1 MSRLHLTKGARE
13 TNDPQFPVISANM
26 PLRDKAEGTAAPL
39 IPEKL
44 TLDNLRRAAATC
56 KACDLWKKGI
66 QTVFGEGS
74 QHASL
79 MLIGE
84 QPGDKEDLPGHPFVG
99 PAGRLLDEAL
109 VAAGIDRSEVYVT
122 NVVKHFS
129 WVPAERGQRRIHK
142 KPRYSEIKAC
152 RPWLDAEIA
161 VTRPQVI
168 VCLGATAAQS
178 LLGKEFS
185 VMRDRAKFLPSELA
199 PNVMATVHPSSILRA
214 SDDESRRA
222 QKEMFIA
229 DLRVAAARVRK
240 LRRAA

>member
-1 MSRLHLTKGARE
+1 
-13 TNDPQFPVISANM
+13 M
-26 PLRDKAEGTAAPL
+26 PRATFQGTAAPL
-39 IPEKL
+39 VPKNP
-44 TLDNLRRAAATC
+44 TLQNLRQAAAGC
-56 KACDLWKKGI
+56 RACDLWKKGT
-66 QTVFGEGS
+66 QTVFGEGAS
-74 QHASL
+74 HAL
-79 MLIGE
+79 VMLVGE
-84 QPGDKEDLPGHPFVG
+84 QPGDKEDLAGHPFVG
-99 PAGRLLDEAL
+99 PAGRILDDAL
-109 VAAGIDRSEVYVT
+109 SAAGIDRSEVYVT

-129 WVPAERGQRRIHK
+129 WVPAERGKRRIHK

-199 PNVMATVHPSSILRA
+199 PSVMATVHPSSILRA